1 MAILIANYCKI
12 ITNYDSGLLQ
22 ITADLLQIM
31 VKCYHKLRQKIIKNY
46 GSSYFWKIQ
55 NYYKLRQVSLQI
67 TAAFSV
73 ITKYGKFYYKLWQIL
88 QTMTSLQITS
98 QQIAD
103 LAEMGSFSSF
113 NRVVTYLL
121 CVKDKP
127 S

>member
-55 NYYKLRQVSLQI
+55 NYYKSRQVSLQI

-73 ITKYGKFYYKLWQIL
+73 TKYGKFSYKLWQIL
-88 QTMTSLQITS
+88 QIMTSLQITS